1 MKIGTVVSILCII
14 VAIAG
19 FAMAKMDD
27 KVDQPFTGIKDKL
40 VNIASGKSGGKSS
53 GADSVTVKAGSS
65 GHLLNGQVMIS
76 VSKIVINKEVG
87 NGAAF
92 AVALPHKTFTARVK
106 AGRRFTIQVNQESY
120 LLDFQSVTANSAT
133 FSVMKGVKNED
144 DES

>member
-1 MKIGTVVSILCII
+1 MIKKIKSFAMSCLI

-19 FAMAKMDD
+19 YAYAKLADG
-27 KVDQPFTGIKDKL
+27 VDQPLTEIKDKL
-40 VNIASGKSGGKSS
+40 INLASGKSS
-53 GADSVTVKAGSS
+53 GSGSDSVTIKAGSS
-65 GHLLNGQVMIS
+65 GHLLGGQVMIS

-120 LLDFQSVTANSAT
+120 FLDFQSVTSDSAR
-133 FSVMKGVKNED
+133 FQIVKGVSNND

>member
-1 MKIGTVVSILCII
+1 MNKQTLVIIAILF
-14 VAIAG
+14 IAG
-19 FAMAKMDD
+19 YAFAKMDD
-27 KVDQPFTGIKDKL
+27 KIDQPLTEIKNKI
-40 VNIASGKSGGKSS
+40 VNLASGKSS
-53 GADSVTVKAGSS
+53 GSDSVTIKVGSS
-65 GHLLNGQVMIS
+65 GHLLGGLVMIS
-76 VSKIVINKEVG
+76 VSQIVKNEKVG

-120 LLDFQSVTANSAT
+120 LLDFQSVTADSAT

>member
-1 MKIGTVVSILCII
+1 MIKIKTLFNVILILA
-14 VAIAG
+14 VAGYAY
-19 FAMAKMDD
+19 AKLGDG
-27 KVDQPFTGIKDKL
+27 VDQPLTEIKNKI
-40 VNIASGKSGGKSS
+40 VNLASGKSG
-53 GADSVTVKAGSS
+53 DSVTIKAGSS
-65 GHLLNGQVMIS
+65 GHLLGGQVMIS

-120 LLDFQSVTANSAT
+120 YLDFQSVSADSAK
-133 FSVMKGVKNED
+133 FSVMKGVQNN

>member
-1 MKIGTVVSILCII
+1 MNKQTLVIIAILF
-14 VAIAG
+14 IAG
-19 FAMAKMDD
+19 YAFAKMDD
-27 KVDQPFTGIKDKL
+27 KIEQPLTEIKNKI
-40 VNIASGKSGGKSS
+40 VNLASGKSGGS
-53 GADSVTVKAGSS
+53 DSVTIKAGSS
-65 GHLLNGQVMIS
+65 GHLLGGQVMIS

-120 LLDFQSVTANSAT
+120 FLDFQSVTSDSAK
-133 FSVMKGVKNED
+133 FSVMKGVSNND